1 MIVIYVT
8 PIRNIV
14 FMVGLVPRIVSLA
27 NDLPGVNLAL
37 SLHAPTQ
44 DLRVQIVPAARA
56 YNLLKLMAA
65 IDCYSAASK
74 RQVFIEYIMIGGVND
89 SDEAAHQLGSL
100 LSGRQVVLNLI
111 PYNPTE
117 TKADFKA
124 SREDAVHNFQKTIRE
139 MGQDIAGACGQLAVG
154 DLKRTSLSARKVSLD
169 IPDIEELF
177 TVPGRRMV
185 K

>member
-1 MIVIYVT
+1 M
-8 PIRNIV
+8 
-14 FMVGLVPRIVSLA
+14 LL
-27 NDLPGVNLAL
+27 
-37 SLHAPTQ
+37 
-44 DLRVQIVPAARA
+44 VQIVPAARA

-65 IDCYSAASK
+65 IDSYSAARK
-74 RQVFIEYIMIGGVND
+74 RKVFIEYIMIGGVND

-124 SREDAVHNFQKTIRE
+124 SREDTVHNFQKTIREVYNIRATVRRE

-177 TVPGRRMV
+177 TVPVRRLV